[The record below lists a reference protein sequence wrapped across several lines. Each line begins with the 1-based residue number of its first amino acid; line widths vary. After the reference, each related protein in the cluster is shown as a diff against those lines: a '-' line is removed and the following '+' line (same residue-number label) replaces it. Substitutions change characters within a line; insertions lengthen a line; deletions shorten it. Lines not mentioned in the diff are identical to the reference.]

1 MRLLRIRTDQF
12 LESMMESARAADI
25 APFLASVH
33 AFAEA
38 EPLDLEVRSL
48 SLCHVWDVT
57 LRGAQRTPEE
67 GERPRPKGAVFFVF
81 L

>member
-38 EPLDLEVRSL
+38 EPLLAVSHLTRRDFAFLPVDIPSRCR
-48 SLCHVWDVT
+48 CH
-57 LRGAQRTPEE
+57 
-67 GERPRPKGAVFFVF
+67 GE